1 VSGAVTDDLDCCHGT
16 LVRHADG
23 TVECTD
29 VACVALGA
37 DRHELVLVCV
47 AVGCSCESADD

>member
-1 VSGAVTDDLDCCHGT
+1 VSGAVNDLDCCHGT

-37 DRHELVLVCV
+37 DRHELVLACV
-47 AVGCSCESADD
+47 AVRCSCESADD